1 MRCFFQSTVIFLLFS
16 IACNTDPPKQNINT
30 PKPTVLFNYI
40 FKGDKH
46 ILIVWL
52 SLPYSV
58 ESAQRAGSSEHP

>member
-1 MRCFFQSTVIFLLFS
+1 MLTRP
-16 IACNTDPPKQNINT
+16 CNTDTPKQNINT

-52 SLPYSV
+52 SLPYSI
-58 ESAQRAGSSEHP
+58 EFSSMSWF